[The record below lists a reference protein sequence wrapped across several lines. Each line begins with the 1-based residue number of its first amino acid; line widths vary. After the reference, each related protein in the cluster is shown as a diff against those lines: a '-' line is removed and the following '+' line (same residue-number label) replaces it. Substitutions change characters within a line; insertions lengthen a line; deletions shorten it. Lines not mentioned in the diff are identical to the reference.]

1 MSLDLSRRLS
11 VKVINSDIKSGSGV
25 IYRRSDFAYVITAK
39 HCICPKVIS
48 DCKEKKRECNDCLLI
63 NSYAFKKTKISIETP
78 NDTPPISIKP
88 KDILAPENKDIAIIV
103 VKDKDLE
110 KFEGLPELSIAD
122 YNELTENGTYVSNG
136 YPSVTGTNE
145 SIPVIFDFC
154 SVVGEE
160 LYLKIG
166 SNTIANLDSAKY
178 NMNAASGMG
187 VLCNETSKLAGIY
200 VKTDDFS
207 GSYSEYIDDSVNS
220 LLEEKGYSILDI
232 SNEHENLKTLITDEF
247 LTCFEKIDHTLSLG
261 LERNLDLYTVKIN
274 GKSIDYDNLI
284 ERIHECLHLFCI
296 PRKVIHDLKA
306 AKKHRK
312 LHRNADE
319 EFIKIKSDSKVSDLM
334 LQGFL
339 ESEYSMPK
347 LFTSMVGDKDT
358 KSIHVNLNNKN
369 KHELVHSVSHFGD
382 DINETFTEV
391 IDKLYKCACQTES
404 PIDLISSTIF
414 DSTFNDDDKQFLVS
428 ILMPKEEKETAKFID
443 SYAVLIGFN
452 VDFSCVCGLVG
463 HEAYKKQII
472 DLIIKTVSENLDSL
486 AKSLTKVGA
495 INTEV
500 KLFFI
505 PFENVSSFKDEV
517 IEGLQ

>member
-25 IYRRSDFAYVITAK
+25 IYRRPDFAYVITAK

-48 DCKEKKRECNDCLLI
+48 DCKKNKRECNDCLLI

-88 KDILAPENKDIAIIV
+88 KDILAPKNKDIAIIV

-110 KFEGLPELSIAD
+110 KFEELPEISIAD
-122 YNELTENGTYVSNG
+122 YNELVENGTYVSNG

-220 LLEEKGYSILDI
+220 LLEENGYRILDI
-232 SNEHENLKTLITDEF
+232 SNEHKNLRTLITNEF

-261 LERNLDLYTVKIN
+261 LGRNLDLYTVKIN

-312 LHRNADE
+312 LHRSADE

-369 KHELVHSVSHFGD
+369 KHELVHSVSHFGE

-391 IDKLYKCACQTES
+391 IDKLYKCACHTES

-428 ILMPKEEKETAKFID
+428 ILMPKEEKDTAKFID

-452 VDFSCVCGLVG
+452 VDFSCVSGLVG
-463 HEAYKKQII
+463 HEAYKNQII
-472 DLIIKTVSENLDSL
+472 DLIIKTVSENLGSL

-505 PFENVSSFKDEV
+505 PFENVSSFKDDV